1 MKKKVN
7 EGLEM
12 DMMTYKKVKGTLDP
26 KTSIKITDDKP
37 AISSTASSTMEED
50 INPEVTIEPQDDAT
64 IKYLS
69 NVKDAEGNVSKPFN
83 ISGKNY
89 QMIRGIKPSKEVV
102 MAVYCHDDID
112 ESGENCIHDIN
123 YFEENIAKPAK
134 MQEEQSQPLPIKEI
148 GNEFK
153 SKDAFINYLNLAD
166 VQGFKHFFVNIKTG
180 VIIEKFKKTGEMM
193 KSGKKLGPDEDY
205 MDEKTLKRFR
215 LGTYFKKEDVNEANP
230 AGTNSDGTDIGGT
243 NVNKL
248 QADVKKLATLIKN
261 KFSIYLSKL
270 DKPIEQAQFLTA
282 MAAEIGV
289 PLNKLSSIMASYKDI
304 AATQSIPPVTPTG
317 LAETIT
323 ITKTELLESLEIKKI
338 NKIIK
343 VKDIK

>member
-12 DMMTYKKVKGTLDP
+12 DMTTYKKVKGTIDP
-26 KTSIKITDDKP
+26 KTPVKITGDKP
-37 AISSTASSTMEED
+37 LTPTSGTMAED
-50 INPEVTIEPQDDAT
+50 IEPQDAAT

-83 ISGKNY
+83 IGGKNY
-89 QMIRGIKPSKEVV
+89 QMVRGITPSKEVV

-112 ESGENCIHDIN
+112 ESGENCIHDVK
-123 YFEENIAKPAK
+123 YFEENIANPAK
-134 MQEEQSQPLPIKEI
+134 MQEEQSQPLPVKELD
-148 GNEFK
+148 GEAKPEGEFK
-153 SKDAFINYLNLAD
+153 SKDAFMDYLNLAD

-180 VIIEKFKKTGEMM
+180 VVTEKFKKTSEMM
-193 KSGKKLGPDEDY
+193 KSGKKLGVDEDY
-205 MDEKTLKRFR
+205 MDEKALKRFR
-215 LGTYFKKEDVNEANP
+215 LGTYFKKEGDVNEEATDDEAP
-230 AGTNSDGTDIGGT
+230 GTDI
-243 NVNKL
+243 NKL

-289 PLNKLSSIMASYKDI
+289 PLNKLSSIMSSYKDI
-304 AATQSIPPVTPTG
+304 AQAQPSTPAPAGSI
-317 LAETIT
+317 AESKIL
-323 ITKTELLESLEIKKI
+323 TKKELIESLEVKKV
-338 NKIIK
+338 NKIVK

>member
-12 DMMTYKKVKGTLDP
+12 DMTTYKKVKGTIDP
-26 KTSIKITDDKP
+26 KTPIKITGDKP
-37 AISSTASSTMEED
+37 AITSTATSTMEED
-50 INPEVTIEPQDDAT
+50 VNPEATIEPQDDAT

-83 ISGKNY
+83 IGGKNY

-102 MAVYCHDDID
+102 MAVYCHDDIN
-112 ESGENCIHDIN
+112 ENGENCIHEIN
-123 YFEENIAKPAK
+123 YFEENIANPAK
-134 MQEEQSQPLPIKEI
+134 MQAEQSQPLPVKEV
-148 GNEFK
+148 GGEFE
-153 SKDAFINYLNLAD
+153 SKDAFMDYLNLAD

-180 VIIEKFKKTGEMM
+180 VITEKFKKTGEMM

-205 MDEKTLKRFR
+205 MDEKALKRFR
-215 LGTYFKKEDVNEANP
+215 LGTYFKKEGDVNEEDATDETP
-230 AGTNSDGTDIGGT
+230 GTNI
-243 NVNKL
+243 NKL

-289 PLNKLSSIMASYKDI
+289 PLNKLSSIMSSYKDI
-304 AATQSIPPVTPTG
+304 AQTQAQPTAPAASV
-317 LAETIT
+317 AESKIL
-323 ITKTELLESLEIKKI
+323 TKNQLIESLKVKKI